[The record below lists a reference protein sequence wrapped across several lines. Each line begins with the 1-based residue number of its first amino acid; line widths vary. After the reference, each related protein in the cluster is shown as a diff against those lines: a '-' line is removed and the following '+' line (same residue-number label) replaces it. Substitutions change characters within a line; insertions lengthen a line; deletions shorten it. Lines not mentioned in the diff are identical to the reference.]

1 MGWESSDLPEW
12 VSELC
17 LFEDNVIEGV
27 RAIRSEIANVDE
39 RLRDYEKTRDVV
51 KHRRGRAY
59 RAGLQQAL
67 KLLIEHNAGND
78 ISEENRIDR

>member
-1 MGWESSDLPEW
+1 MGWESSELPEW

-59 RAGLQQAL
+59 RAGLQHAL